1 MKLIINNTD
10 LSNKDIGIILDK
22 MAEEQDTIYYGKTD
36 TRLISYGKKMI
47 RVDIKYL
54 KKYVK
59 IKFDLLLN
67 IKND

>member
-1 MKLIINNTD
+1 MTLIINNTD

-36 TRLISYGKKMI
+36 IRFINYGKKMI
-47 RVDIKYL
+47 RIDIKYL

-67 IKND
+67 IKID